1 MAIRGNQ
8 QRFVG
13 LPGPRSLTNGQ
24 NSGDVRGT
32 HQAPAAHRRK
42 REDRHEDHVVGAR
55 HDVTMTD
62 SWKMKERT
70 VVVSSFILRTTR
82 SN

>member
-32 HQAPAAHRRK
+32 HQAPGPPTAGK
-42 REDRHEDHVVGAR
+42 EKID
-55 HDVTMTD
+55 
-62 SWKMKERT
+62 MKIMLWERDMM
-70 VVVSSFILRTTR
+70 SR
-82 SN
+82 